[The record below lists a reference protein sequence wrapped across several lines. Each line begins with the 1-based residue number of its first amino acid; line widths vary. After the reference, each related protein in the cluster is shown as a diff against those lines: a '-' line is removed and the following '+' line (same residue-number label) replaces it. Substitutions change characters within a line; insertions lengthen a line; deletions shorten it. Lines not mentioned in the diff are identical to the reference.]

1 MQLNSFVERHTML
14 SELIQL
20 SFDKIMQTRSY
31 TVIVLGAEDKRFAIY
46 TDPSIGKTL
55 QLYLT
60 EVESPR
66 PLTHDLMD
74 LIFEGMDIRVKQV
87 VINDVQDTIYY
98 ARLFL
103 EQDIGEIRHIVEID
117 ARPSDCITL
126 ALMNSAPVYCT
137 REVLSK
143 VIPIEE

>member
-1 MQLNSFVERHTML
+1 ML
-14 SELIQL
+14 SELVQL

-31 TVIVLGAEDKRFAIY
+31 TVVILSAQDKKFAIY

-55 QLYLT
+55 QMYLT
-60 EVESPR
+60 GAEKPR

-74 LIFEGMDIRVKQV
+74 LVFKGLNVEIKQV
-87 VINDVQDTIYY
+87 VINDIQDTVYY

-103 EQDIGEIRHIVEID
+103 EQNLGDIRHILEID

-126 ALMNSAPVYCT
+126 ALMNNVPVYCT
-137 REVLSK
+137 REVLDK
-143 VIPIEE
+143 TVPIDE

>member
-1 MQLNSFVERHTML
+1 MV

-31 TVIVLGAEDKRFAIY
+31 TVIVLSAPDKSFAIY
-46 TDPSIGKTL
+46 TEPHIGKTL
-55 QLYLT
+55 QLFLT
-60 EVESPR
+60 EVERPR
-66 PLTHDLMD
+66 PLTHDLID
-74 LIFEGMDIRVKQV
+74 KIFEGMDTRIKQV

-103 EQDIGEIRHIVEID
+103 EQDIGDVRHIIEID
-117 ARPSDCITL
+117 ARPSDCLTL
-126 ALMNSAPVYCT
+126 ALMNNAPVYCT
-137 REVLSK
+137 REVLDK

>member
-1 MQLNSFVERHTML
+1 ML

-55 QLYLT
+55 QLFLT
-60 EVESPR
+60 EVEKPR

-87 VINDVQDTIYY
+87 VINDVQDTVYY

-103 EQDIGEIRHIVEID
+103 EQERGDIRHILEVD

-126 ALMNSAPVYCT
+126 ALMNNAPVYCT
-137 REVLSK
+137 REVLEK
-143 VIPIEE
+143 TIPVEE